1 MKRHPA
7 LAHLSREHHS
17 ALILARLLQKNAP
30 EYRSLPTSTDGK
42 AQYGLKFYTD
52 ELIKHFE
59 EEEKVLKLVTGINTA
74 LDLLVETIFYEHKE
88 LHILFKSINNYP
100 DKTAH
105 LDEIGKALEIHIRKE
120 ERELFPM
127 IQDICSEELMT
138 TIDKSLS
145 SSHL

>member
-7 LAHLSREHHS
+7 LTHLSREHHS

-52 ELIKHFE
+52 GLIKHFE
-59 EEEKVLKLVTGINTA
+59 KEEKVLKLVAGINAA
-74 LDLLVETIFYEHKE
+74 LDLLVQTIVQEHKE

-105 LDEIGKALEIHIRKE
+105 LHDLGKALEIHIRKE
-120 ERELFPM
+120 ERELFPL
-127 IQDICSEELMT
+127 IEETCSENLMT
-138 TIDKSLS
+138 KIDNSLS
-145 SSHL
+145 AHL